1 MKRLRIS
8 FVRRFLRDQRGQSA
22 VVIVVSLL
30 AVMALSAAGIESGH
44 VYLAYRQLVASTQ
57 AATLAGA
64 QDMPNITQA
73 RSDVIKYSVESGQEN
88 YTSQLTWTSITPT
101 FTCGSV
107 ATSLNVTCQTPT
119 AGSCS
124 SGSTCNT
131 LTVVQD
137 ATVNLW
143 FGGIIGIK
151 TFSLSASA
159 TAAMRGG
166 TATPYNIAVVMDTTN
181 SMTASAPAAD
191 GCGSGAT
198 QIQCAVSGLRI
209 MLGIM
214 DPCALNT
221 TCSSTTPY
229 VDGVALFV
237 FPAVAYSAS
246 NTNIKDDTVCN
257 TTNPAIAAYTF
268 NNVSSSNISNKSPGS
283 STNLIMPST
292 TGTYEVTNL
301 SGSGVTGT
309 SGEDANGFDD
319 MYRAN
324 DGASTP
330 LNSGYNG
337 TSADALAVAAGAAA
351 SSNSSCKGLQAP
363 GGEGTYYA
371 QAIYAAQQAL
381 ANEQT
386 SHPGSKNI
394 MIILSDGNAQAC
406 NMNANTADGGQ
417 GGSGCSAN
425 QITALNCP
433 TPGGT
438 GCNVS
443 GSPPSSPPLN
453 GTGTSTTN
461 PTWTTTN
468 FTGWTGSYTGGY
480 ASPQYPSELGQ
491 CGQAVQAA
499 QLATAAGTTVY
510 TVAMGSP
517 TSGGC
522 LTDQTV
528 TITGLSNGAWTW
540 PTGSSYPKQ
549 PCDAIGAMAS
559 NVNTFFSDNVTASGS
574 GSGCPASGGN
584 VNYTTIAQIFTAIG
598 SNLTSARLIP

>member
-8 FVRRFLRDQRGQSA
+8 FVRRFLRDQRGQSV

-30 AVMALSAAGIESGH
+30 AVMALSAAGLESGH
-44 VYLAYRQLVASTQ
+44 VYFAYRQLVASTQ

-73 RSDVIKYSVESGQEN
+73 TSDVTNYSVKSGQQN
-88 YTSQLTWTSITPT
+88 YTSLLTWTSITQT
-101 FTCGSV
+101 FTCDSV

-124 SGSTCNT
+124 GSATTCNT

-137 ATVNLW
+137 AKTNLW
-143 FGGIIGIK
+143 FGGIIGVK
-151 TFSLSASA
+151 TFNLSASA
-159 TAAMRGG
+159 RAAMRGG

-181 SMTASAPAAD
+181 SMTATAPAAD

-198 QIQCAVSGLRI
+198 QIECAVSGLRI

-221 TCSSTTPY
+221 TCSSATPY

-268 NNVSSSNISNKSPGS
+268 KNVSSSNISNKSPGS

-309 SGEDANGFDD
+309 SGEDAYGFDD

-324 DGASTP
+324 DGQSTP

-351 SSNSSCKGLQAP
+351 SSNSSCQGLQAP

-371 QAIYAAQQAL
+371 QAIYAAQLAL
-381 ANEQT
+381 ANRACVL
-386 SHPGSKNI
+386 SGLKKHHDHPERRECECV
-394 MIILSDGNAQAC
+394 QREC
-406 NMNANTADGGQ
+406 EYGGRR
-417 GGSGCSAN
+417 
-425 QITALNCP
+425 
-433 TPGGT
+433 PG
-438 GCNVS
+438 
-443 GSPPSSPPLN
+443 
-453 GTGTSTTN
+453 
-461 PTWTTTN
+461 W
-468 FTGWTGSYTGGY
+468 
-480 ASPQYPSELGQ
+480 
-491 CGQAVQAA
+491 
-499 QLATAAGTTVY
+499 
-510 TVAMGSP
+510 
-517 TSGGC
+517 
-522 LTDQTV
+522 
-528 TITGLSNGAWTW
+528 
-540 PTGSSYPKQ
+540 
-549 PCDAIGAMAS
+549 
-559 NVNTFFSDNVTASGS
+559 
-574 GSGCPASGGN
+574 
-584 VNYTTIAQIFTAIG
+584 
-598 SNLTSARLIP
+598 